1 MRILS
6 SINKSRY
13 DALTFKVQ
21 RRLPRVTLQAHY
33 TLAGAFAY
41 GGSIAARGAAPIPQD
56 AFEPFAEGEWGP
68 TGTDER
74 HRARGDGRVRDAV
87 RHPAVAGVPG
97 GDGAALQPDRRAA
110 T

>member
-21 RRLPRVTLQAHY
+21 RRLPRATLQAHY
-33 TLAGAFAY
+33 TLAGAYAY
-41 GGSIAARGAAPIPQD
+41 GGSIGTARGAAPIPQD
-56 AFEPFAEGEWGP
+56 AFDPFAEGEWGP

-74 HRARGDGRVRDAV
+74 HRLVAMGVFEMPVG
-87 RHPAVAGVPG
+87 HPAVAG
-97 GDGAALQPDRRAA
+97 RSSWRARGL
-110 T
+110 TI

>member
-21 RRLPRVTLQAHY
+21 RRMPRMTLQAHY

-56 AFEPFAEGEWGP
+56 AFDPFNESEWGP
-68 TGTDER
+68 TATDER
-74 HRARGDGRVRDAV
+74 HRL
-87 RHPAVAGVPG
+87 VAMGVFEM
-97 GDGAALQPDRRAA
+97 ALGIQLSPDLPVGYRAA
-110 T
+110 V